1 MSTLETSRDC
11 VSKVNS
17 IIPVYGGSFVLDNYF
32 NVTFLLFRLL
42 LQLKEKQS
50 LILQRKFVMKG
61 GPYT

>member
-1 MSTLETSRDC
+1 MVMHLVSTLETSRDC

-17 IIPVYGGSFVLDNYF
+17 IIPVDGEGFVQDNDF

-50 LILQRKFVMKG
+50 FIPTKE
-61 GPYT
+61 TCD